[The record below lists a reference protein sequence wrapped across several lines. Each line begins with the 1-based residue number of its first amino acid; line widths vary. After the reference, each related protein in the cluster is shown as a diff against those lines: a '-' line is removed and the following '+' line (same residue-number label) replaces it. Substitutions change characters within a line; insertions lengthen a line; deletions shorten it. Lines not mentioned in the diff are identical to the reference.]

1 VGSTKFAS
9 RTPKETLLEYSQAFI
24 IILTKIY
31 INAIAGKNKKVSAAS
46 HQLLLYFY
54 CYFHSSQWAKMAA
67 MKRKKTDFRSLHLDS
82 TIKRASFCFVFF
94 FFGGVGRGWGTDRMA
109 AANFLF
115 Y

>member
-1 VGSTKFAS
+1 
-9 RTPKETLLEYSQAFI
+9 
-24 IILTKIY
+24 
-31 INAIAGKNKKVSAAS
+31 
-46 HQLLLYFY
+46 
-54 CYFHSSQWAKMAA
+54 MAA

-94 FFGGVGRGWGTDRMA
+94 FFGGEGRGWGTDRMA